1 MDPTFIGL
9 IGAALT
15 TAAFIPQV
23 IKTLKSG
30 STEDLSLATF
40 SLFFVGTI
48 FWFIYGWILG
58 DLPMILA
65 NGITCSLSAI
75 ILSLKLRSMYNA
87 KSTKGKRKDHNL

>member
-1 MDPTFIGL
+1 MDPTYIGL
-9 IGAALT
+9 VGAALT

-75 ILSLKLRSMYNA
+75 ILSLKLKSMYQA
-87 KSTKGKRKDHNL
+87 KSARERRKNSDL